1 MYHQFRRMLLISS
14 LEGVDAAWQAYHPKR
29 VISLLSE
36 DEAMPSFEGLGPQ
49 AHLALYVEKE
59 SCART
64 ISNAA
69 RERARRIISFVD
81 EWDGAGDIL
90 IHCNRGVSRSTAAA
104 FVVMCMR
111 EPQSHE
117 VNLMKRLRGAAPH
130 ADPCPLLVTYADEI
144 LGRAGAMIDAVDDLG
159 PPCAAAKSSITAL
172 PLAA

>member
-1 MYHQFRRMLLISS
+1 MLLISS
-14 LEGVDAAWQAYHPKR
+14 LEGIDAAWQTYHPKR
-29 VISLLSE
+29 VISLLSD
-36 DEAMPSFEGLGPQ
+36 DEPMPSFKGLDAQ

-69 RERARRIISFVD
+69 KERARRIVNFV
-81 EWDGAGDIL
+81 EAWDGDGDIL
-90 IHCNRGVSRSTAAA
+90 VHCNRGVSRSTAAA

-111 EPQSHE
+111 EPHTHE
-117 VNLMKRLRGAAPH
+117 ANLMKRLRTAAPH

-144 LGRAGAMIDAVDDLG
+144 LGRDGAMIDAVDDLG
-159 PPCAAAKSSITAL
+159 PPCAAATGPLTTL